1 MDAASDP
8 VGSVAMER
16 MAAIKGGMTVDEVR
30 AMLGEPASIQRSSLD
45 QHGIVWVYQHHRR
58 GKFLLNRPMAS
69 YLEFRDGVLLSIARL
84 QFEGQGP

>member
-8 VGSVAMER
+8 VGSVPVER
-16 MAAIKGGMTVDEVR
+16 MAAVKGGMTADEVR
-30 AMLGEPASIQRSSLD
+30 AILGEPASIERSSLT
-45 QHGIVWVYQHHRR
+45 QHGIVWIYRHHRR

-69 YLEFRDGVLLSIARL
+69 YLEFRDGVLLSIARV